1 MIKVVDTPNPD
12 TKKFV
17 FDDVIVGEGSK
28 EFKNKDGSLSLV
40 DNLFDIGNI
49 ELIFLDKNFISV
61 RKSKNASWEN
71 LTQEVLDILSKN
83 INKDF
88 SPLIFK
94 EENEFT
100 DDVSIRI
107 EEVLNEKIRPAV
119 AMDGGDI
126 RLKSFKNGV
135 AEVGGAAIDVF
146 PVEPRSNNDEFVS
159 PLRGLDQCLLTPHIG
174 GSTEE
179 AQENIGVEVAE
190 KLSHYSDNGTTIS
203 AVNFPEVALP
213 AYDGK
218 HRLLHVHRNT
228 PGIMSAINQVFS
240 DNNVNVSGQYLQTLV
255 PGRCWRSEG

>member
-12 TKKFV
+12 TRKFV
-17 FDDVIVGEGSK
+17 FDDIIVGEGSK
-28 EFKNKDGSLSLV
+28 EFKKKDGSLGFV

-49 ELIFLDKNFISV
+49 ELIFLDKNFISI
-61 RKSKNASWEN
+61 RKSKNSSWEN
-71 LTQEVLDILSKN
+71 LTEEVLDILSKN

-135 AEVGGAAIDVF
+135 AEVMLKGACAGC
-146 PVEPRSNNDEFVS
+146 PS
-159 PLRGLDQCLLTPHIG
+159 
-174 GSTEE
+174 ST
-179 AQENIGVEVAE
+179 ITLKHGVERMI
-190 KLSHYSDNGTTIS
+190 KHY
-203 AVNFPEVALP
+203 VPEVTS
-213 AYDGK
+213 
-218 HRLLHVHRNT
+218 VE
-228 PGIMSAINQVFS
+228 AINI
-240 DNNVNVSGQYLQTLV
+240 N
-255 PGRCWRSEG
+255 E

>member
-12 TKKFV
+12 TRKFV
-17 FDDVIVGEGSK
+17 FDDIIVGEGSK
-28 EFKNKDGSLSLV
+28 EFKNKDGSLNLV

-49 ELIFLDKNFISV
+49 ELIFLDKNFISI
-61 RKSKNASWEN
+61 RKSKNSSWEN
-71 LTQEVLDILSKN
+71 LTEEVLDILSKN

-135 AEVGGAAIDVF
+135 AEVMLKGACAGC
-146 PVEPRSNNDEFVS
+146 PS
-159 PLRGLDQCLLTPHIG
+159 
-174 GSTEE
+174 ST
-179 AQENIGVEVAE
+179 ITLKHGVERMI
-190 KLSHYSDNGTTIS
+190 KHY
-203 AVNFPEVALP
+203 VPEVTS
-213 AYDGK
+213 
-218 HRLLHVHRNT
+218 VE
-228 PGIMSAINQVFS
+228 AINI
-240 DNNVNVSGQYLQTLV
+240 N
-255 PGRCWRSEG
+255 E